1 MMKNVRLVVY
11 VKDVQNITGRSESY
25 ARKTLNAIR
34 KKLNKQ
40 KHELVSVEQL
50 CQYLGVEERVVLE
63 HLRQ

>member
-1 MMKNVRLVVY
+1 MKNVRRVVY

-25 ARKTLNAIR
+25 ARKILGAIR